1 MSYTPREKRTY
12 EAMYVHTSHHG
23 IRRAI
28 KRALEKMADRDHED
42 ARTILEALTHVS
54 DDRIARYLARALATR

>member
-12 EAMYVHTSHHG
+12 EAMHAHTSRHG

-28 KRALEKMADRDHED
+28 KRGLEKMAEDED

-54 DDRIARYLARALATR
+54 DSRIARYLARALTRET

>member
-12 EAMYVHTSHHG
+12 EAMYAHTSHHG

-28 KRALEKMADRDHED
+28 KHALEEMADDED
-42 ARTILEALTHVS
+42 AQTIREALTHVS
-54 DDRIARYLARALATR
+54 DRRIARYLARALATR